1 MRNASDGSAIAT
13 RAGDGSTASRPF
25 LSRCSR
31 ARASPSRASRP
42 SRDASPRRSRAP
54 PRPSSRPARESW
66 RRSPSARPTPR
77 TRTRRVARTPPPPTS
92 SSPSPPE
99 DVSSTR
105 ARSPPSSPR
114 PTFSHPACVHVHP
127 VPASVHFLNRPGV
140 SRGTP
145 HPPRARLFPKPA
157 LLTRQSPTVSQE
169 TTLAYEAPTDTN
181 AFSLPFDADARTA
194 AETPPFATVAFA
206 AFRPGAAAVPDVA
219 SARSAV
225 VRVHVIADPPTA
237 SPAIDA
243 FPTSM
248 TTLEDVAADVFL
260 VGSADPAFVAATG
273 TSSGSGS
280 GSGSGSLDWESRE
293 VAARDSTAVF
303 LRVLVNPS
311 HGWVYAD
318 GVLLRAGDVVL
329 AAAGDACAR
338 GIDGDG
344 IPRFPRNSP
353 SRFPRIAPRRR
364 PRAPHAPTRSTP
376 SSPLRIRRERWC
388 APR

>member
-1 MRNASDGSAIAT
+1 MVVPGQMRNASDGSAIAT

-145 HPPRARLFPKPA
+145 HPP
-157 LLTRQSPTVSQE
+157 
-169 TTLAYEAPTDTN
+169 
-181 AFSLPFDADARTA
+181 
-194 AETPPFATVAFA
+194 
-206 AFRPGAAAVPDVA
+206 
-219 SARSAV
+219 ARSTLPETGPP
-225 VRVHVIADPPTA
+225 DPPIT
-237 SPAIDA
+237 DR
-243 FPTSM
+243 
-248 TTLEDVAADVFL
+248 L
-260 VGSADPAFVAATG
+260 
-273 TSSGSGS
+273 
-280 GSGSGSLDWESRE
+280 
-293 VAARDSTAVF
+293 
-303 LRVLVNPS
+303 
-311 HGWVYAD
+311 
-318 GVLLRAGDVVL
+318 AGDDPRVRSSDRHERLLPPVRRRR
-329 AAAGDACAR
+329 ANRRGDPPVCHR
-338 GIDGDG
+338 RVRRV
-344 IPRFPRNSP
+344 P
-353 SRFPRIAPRRR
+353 PRRR
-364 PRAPHAPTRSTP
+364 
-376 SSPLRIRRERWC
+376 RR
-388 APR
+388 P

>member
-1 MRNASDGSAIAT
+1 M
-13 RAGDGSTASRPF
+13 P
-25 LSRCSR
+25 
-31 ARASPSRASRP
+31 PSR
-42 SRDASPRRSRAP
+42 SPRSAPAP
-54 PRPSSRPARESW
+54 PP
-66 RRSPSARPTPR
+66 
-77 TRTRRVARTPPPPTS
+77 
-92 SSPSPPE
+92 
-99 DVSSTR
+99 
-105 ARSPPSSPR
+105 
-114 PTFSHPACVHVHP
+114 
-127 VPASVHFLNRPGV
+127 
-140 SRGTP
+140 
-145 HPPRARLFPKPA
+145 
-157 LLTRQSPTVSQE
+157 
-169 TTLAYEAPTDTN
+169 
-181 AFSLPFDADARTA
+181 
-194 AETPPFATVAFA
+194 
-206 AFRPGAAAVPDVA
+206 VPDVA

-344 IPRFPRNSP
+344 IPRFPPEFPESVSPNSP
-353 SRFPRIAPRRR
+353 SSSSSRASRPDAFDALFASSNSTRTVVCAALTYVPAPDAYTFPPSSALGRSVP
-364 PRAPHAPTRSTP
+364 PAPTPNRGAAFASAWPLEPDVFEYAFEMVLEDAETTHEEGDEGDEGDGADETSPSAAAASVRSAAAT
-376 SSPLRIRRERWC
+376 R
-388 APR
+388 A